1 MLSPLGS
8 GRGKAEVSLVLGID
22 IGGSGVKAATVD
34 TEKGEM
40 VSDRHRI
47 VTPSPAT
54 PDAVADVAR
63 QLVEHH
69 EWTGPVGI
77 GFPGVIQNGVIRT
90 AANLDKSWVDVDGDA
105 IFTETVGCDVTMIND
120 ADAAGLAEVRFGAGV
135 GVNGTVVLLTLGT
148 GIGSAVFT
156 NGKLVANTEF
166 GHLDMDGKIA
176 EERASSRIKEEK
188 DLSFKKW
195 GGELEDVLRE
205 IEKLMWPELFILGG
219 GISKNFAEFSEYID
233 KVRTPVVPAQMLNKA
248 GIVGAAL
255 ACGRG

>member
-1 MLSPLGS
+1 M
-8 GRGKAEVSLVLGID
+8 ALVLGID

-40 VSDRHRI
+40 VSERHRI
-47 VTPSPAT
+47 VTPAPST

-63 QLVEHH
+63 QLAEHH

-77 GFPGVIQNGVIRT
+77 GFPGVVQSGVIRT
-90 AANLDKSWVDVDGDA
+90 AANLDKSWIGVDGDA
-105 IFTETVGCDVTMIND
+105 TFTDVVGCDVTMIND
-120 ADAAGLAEVRFGAGV
+120 ADAAGLAEVRFGAGA
-135 GVNGTVVLLTLGT
+135 GVKGTVILLTLGT

-156 NGKLVANTEF
+156 NGALVANTEF
-166 GHLDMDGKIA
+166 GHLEMDGKIA
-176 EERASSRIKEEK
+176 EARASSRVKDEK

-195 GGELEDVLRE
+195 GGHLEDVLRE
-205 IEKLMWPELFILGG
+205 IEKLFWPELFILGG
-219 GISKNFAEFSEYID
+219 GISKEFEDFSEYID

-255 ACGRG
+255 ACSHG